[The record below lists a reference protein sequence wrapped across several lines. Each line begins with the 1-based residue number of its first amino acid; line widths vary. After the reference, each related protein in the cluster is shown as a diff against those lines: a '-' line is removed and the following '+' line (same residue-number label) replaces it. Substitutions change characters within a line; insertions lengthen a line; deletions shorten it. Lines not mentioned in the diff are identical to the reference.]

1 MELEGKIASVTGQ
14 LLAAPVS
21 GKACVL
27 YRFRVE
33 EQVASGSGKNRR
45 TRWVSRIDEKRQV
58 GFVLHDG
65 TGGVEVDF
73 AKGEPAPR
81 RRRGRPERLPERRQP
96 EFERALRERGQSS
109 TGLLLNRTLRWSEMY
124 LEIGDPLYALGAPDD
139 GRRVTKGSDG
149 VLVVSDQGQTAL
161 LQRIAGE
168 AAMLRRV
175 ATLGFV
181 VAGAIG
187 ALLLRPALRPVAV
200 HAPGGAGLAQQG
212 LGAGRV
218 ARASRSGRRGPR
230 GWRGRGGARAPA
242 RGGPRPQP

>member
-1 MELEGKIASVTGQ
+1 MATIFLLLGAALVAALSYAGLTRSKQRTALADLIHDTRTTKVDKLRPGLVELEGKIASVTGQ

-33 EQVASGSGKNRR
+33 EQVTSGSGKNRR

-73 AKGEPAPR
+73 AKGELHLGADEG
-81 RRRGRPERLPERRQP
+81 GRSGFLNDASP

-124 LEIGDPLYALGAPDD
+124 LEIGDPLYALGTYD

-181 VAGAIG
+181 VAGAM
-187 ALLLRPALRPVAV
+187 
-200 HAPGGAGLAQQG
+200 GLFSFVP
-212 LGAGRV
+212 LFVR
-218 ARASRSGRRGPR
+218 
-230 GWRGRGGARAPA
+230 
-242 RGGPRPQP
+242 